1 MSVEG
6 ATEPINIRAN
16 CFSPFDINSIRTG
29 NDLDYAREQVYSK
42 SPDNLQ
48 PLKEVITRQ
57 LEQGD
62 TNKFEMFK
70 VVSPAKPDEES

>member
-48 PLKEVITRQ
+48 PLKEVITR
-57 LEQGD
+57 
-62 TNKFEMFK
+62 
-70 VVSPAKPDEES
+70 